1 MLCLMLKYIIFFI
14 LLLKMCICCVI
25 MVGVKIQ
32 AGAFRKHFLCAYA
45 EKEEYK

>member
-1 MLCLMLKYIIFFI
+1 MRVTCDIII
-14 LLLKMCICCVI
+14 
-25 MVGVKIQ
+25 GVKIQ